1 MTNTCATCG
10 HTESQAIVE
19 AKTLGLEQEFQSGI
33 YTCCQIAE
41 WAAEQSLAWFE
52 ATCDSSKPDGDDT
65 RLLESDGM
73 EPVLVPVRTRRA
85 QVPWFRSVDD
95 LG

>member
-1 MTNTCATCG
+1 VINTSRTCG
-10 HTESQAIVE
+10 HTELEAIAD
-19 AKTLGLEQEFQSGI
+19 AKTLGLLQEFQSGI

-52 ATCDSSKPDGDDT
+52 ATCDCRNPDGDAT
-65 RLLESDGM
+65 TLLESD
-73 EPVLVPVRTRRA
+73 EKESVLVPVRTRRP
-85 QVPWFRSVDD
+85 QVPWFRGPDH